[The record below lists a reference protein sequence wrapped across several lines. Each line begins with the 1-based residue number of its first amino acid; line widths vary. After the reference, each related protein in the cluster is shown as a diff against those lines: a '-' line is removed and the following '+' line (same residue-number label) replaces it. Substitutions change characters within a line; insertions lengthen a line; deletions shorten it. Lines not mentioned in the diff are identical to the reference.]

1 MFGLSLLLG
10 LAFLFTAGGGPQG
23 SPQQSVPISVVSTS
37 SSIDFPDE
45 VVLTLEAESD
55 VRISN
60 VRLYYQL
67 GSQSV
72 RVYGYPEFT
81 PSTRVKADF
90 VIQTGGARYLPTGVD
105 ITYSYAIEDE
115 DGHSFETD
123 DFLLEYKDPAYDWKR
138 VERGDLVVLY
148 HDRSFDSV
156 DGVATDVAERLED
169 VKQLL
174 GLDVSKRQKAV
185 IFNSSR
191 EAQRSFPV
199 ISGRATQDQLYAG
212 FAYGDYDLF
221 VLIGLSRSGMV
232 HEMTHLLIDEAIGSP
247 FAVIPSW
254 LNEGLAM
261 YFEPGSRG
269 RDSTL
274 LRAAQQDEL
283 LSLRNMGSVPGRPG
297 DVRLFYAQA
306 RSIVDYLMDAYEQ
319 DRMAAMLRAINDGV
333 RIEQAF
339 EAAYGMSLDDLDR
352 EWRGQLGGEL
362 SANPARD
369 FGTLGTTA
377 IIAGSVTVA
386 VAAVIIRWL
395 RRLMTGPVVE
405 DDDI

>member
-1 MFGLSLLLG
+1 MPLLSVLLG
-10 LAFLFTAGGGPQG
+10 LAFLITAGGGSQG

-37 SSIDFPDE
+37 ASIDFPDE
-45 VVLTLEAESD
+45 VVLTLEAASD
-55 VRISN
+55 ARIAE

-72 RVYGYPEFT
+72 RVYGYPKFT

-105 ITYSYAIEDE
+105 ITYSYAIEDV
-115 DGHSFETD
+115 DGHRFETD
-123 DFLLEYKDPAYDWKR
+123 DFSLEYKDPAYDW
-138 VERGDLVVLY
+138 ERIEKGDLVVLY
-148 HDRSFDSV
+148 HDRSFESV
-156 DGVATDVAERLED
+156 DAAASDVAERLED
-169 VKQLL
+169 VKGLL
-174 GLDVSKRQKAV
+174 GLEASKRQKAV
-185 IFNSSR
+185 IFNNSR
-191 EAQRSFPV
+191 EARRSFPV

-221 VLIGLSRSGMV
+221 VLIGLSRSGLV
-232 HEMTHLLIDEAIGSP
+232 HEMTHLMIDEAIDSP
-247 FAVIPSW
+247 FAVMPSW

-319 DRMAAMLRAINDGV
+319 DRMAAMLSAINDGV
-333 RIEQAF
+333 RIEQAV
-339 EAAYGMSLDDLDR
+339 EAAYGMSLDDLEQ

-362 SANPARD
+362 SATSARD
-369 FGTLGTTA
+369 LGTLGTTA

-395 RRLMTGPVVE
+395 RRLMAGPVVE
-405 DDDI
+405 DDDL

>member
-1 MFGLSLLLG
+1 MPFLGVLLG
-10 LAFLFTAGGGPQG
+10 LAFLFTAGDGPQG

-55 VRISN
+55 ARISK

-72 RVYGYPEFT
+72 RVYGYPDFT

-105 ITYSYAIEDE
+105 ITYSYTIEDV
-115 DGHSFETD
+115 DGHRVETD
-123 DFLLEYKDPAYDWKR
+123 DFSLEYKDPAYEWER
-138 VERGDLVVLY
+138 VEKGDLVVLY
-148 HDRSFDSV
+148 HDRPFDSV
-156 DGVATDVAERLED
+156 DAVASDVAERLDEI
-169 VKQLL
+169 KALL
-174 GLDVSKRQKAV
+174 GLEASKRQKAV

-191 EAQRSFPV
+191 EARRSFPT

-261 YFEPGSRG
+261 HFEPGSRG

-333 RIEQAF
+333 RIEQAV

-362 SANPARD
+362 SATSARD
-369 FGTLGTTA
+369 LGTLGTTA

-395 RRLMTGPVVE
+395 RRLMAGPVVE